1 MTSSNTESGASQPD
15 TSPSQPLGQPTGMVP
30 AERRAVFSLASIY
43 ALRMMGLF
51 MILPVFALYGE
62 TLEGYTPALIGIA
75 IGIYGLTQAAFQI
88 PFGMASD
95 RFGRKPIITIG
106 LLIFAGGSVVAAT
119 ADTMNGV
126 IIGRALQGAGA
137 IAAAV
142 MALTADL
149 TREENRLSAMA
160 IIGMSIGVAF
170 ATSLVMGPVLNQWIG
185 VDGIFWLTGV
195 LALAAI
201 AVLHFVVPTPVRSS
215 FHRDAQTVPAQLKKV
230 ITNPQLLRLDFGIFA
245 LHMMLTATFVVLPLA
260 LRDHA
265 GLEAANHW
273 YVYLPVMLLSMLL
286 MVPFV
291 IIAEKKRRMKTV
303 FTAAVL
309 ILAIGELAFMFGF
322 DSITGIIFGLFI
334 FFTAFNVLEATLPSL
349 IAKVASPDNKGS
361 AMGVYSSSQFLGAF
375 FGGTMGGWL
384 YGQVGMEAVFGMCA
398 AIAIVWFLVAATMQ
412 SPRYLSSHLV
422 RVGTITKE
430 QARHLVGELTQV
442 TGVAEAVVIAEDGI
456 AYLKVDL
463 HALDREALKAY
474 SVEHDPIQHGDAAD
488 NISRE
493 KAADQTN

>member
-1 MTSSNTESGASQPD
+1 MTESSNNPEQTTGTHTPA
-15 TSPSQPLGQPTGMVP
+15 PTGMMP

-51 MILPVFALYGE
+51 MIFPVFVLYGE
-62 TLEGYTPALIGIA
+62 TLEGNTPFLIGLA
-75 IGIYGLTQAAFQI
+75 MGVYGLTQAALQI

-106 LLIFAGGSVVAAT
+106 LIIFAIGSVVAAMS
-119 ADTMNGV
+119 DTMTGV
-126 IIGRALQGAGA
+126 ILGRALQGAGA

-149 TREENRLSAMA
+149 TREENRLGAMA
-160 IIGMSIGVAF
+160 TIGISIGVAF
-170 ATSLVMGPVLNQWIG
+170 AISLVLGPVLNQWIG

-195 LALAAI
+195 MAVGAI
-201 AVLHFVVPTPVRSS
+201 GVLHFVVPTPVRSS
-215 FHRDAQTVPAQLKKV
+215 FHRDAQTVPAQLKNV
-230 ITNPQLLRLDFGIFA
+230 LANTQLLRLDFGIFA
-245 LHMMLTATFVVLPLA
+245 LHMMLTATFVALPLA

-265 GLEAANHW
+265 GLDVANHW
-273 YVYLPVMLLSMLL
+273 YVYLPVMLLSFVL

-291 IIAEKKRRMKTV
+291 VIAEKKRRMKAV
-303 FTAAVL
+303 FGAAVL
-309 ILAIGELAFMFGF
+309 LLAVAEVAFMLGF
-322 DSITGIIFGLFI
+322 ESMTGIIFGLFV

-375 FGGTMGGWL
+375 FGGTLGGWL
-384 YGQVGMEAVFGMCA
+384 YGQSGLEAVFGMCA
-398 AIAIVWFLVAATMQ
+398 ALAVVWFFVAATMQ

-422 RVGTITKE
+422 RVGPITKE
-430 QARHLVGELTQV
+430 QARHLVGKLTKV
-442 TGVAEAVVIAEDGI
+442 TGVAEAVVIAEDEI

-474 SVEHDPIQHGDAAD
+474 SVEHDPIQSDASAE
-488 NISRE
+488 SGRSE
-493 KAADQTN
+493 TAAG

>member
-1 MTSSNTESGASQPD
+1 MTRKSSDAS
-15 TSPSQPLGQPTGMVP
+15 SVATGMAP

-75 IGIYGLTQAAFQI
+75 IGIYGLTQAALQI

-95 RFGRKPIITIG
+95 RFGRKPVITLG
-106 LLIFAGGSVVAAT
+106 LIIFAIGSVVAAT
-119 ADTMNGV
+119 SDSMSGV

-149 TREENRLSAMA
+149 TREENRLGAMA

-170 ATSLVMGPVLNQWIG
+170 AFSLVAGPVLNNWIG

-195 LALAAI
+195 LALGAV
-201 AVLHFVVPTPVRSS
+201 AVLYFVVPTPVRSMR
-215 FHRDAQTVPAQLKKV
+215 HRDAQTVPAQLKMV
-230 ITNPQLLRLDFGIFA
+230 ITNPQLLRLDFGIMA

-265 GLEAANHW
+265 GLAAVDHW
-273 YVYLPVMLLSMLL
+273 YVYLPVMLFSMVL

-291 IIAEKKRRMKTV
+291 IIAEKKRRIKTV
-303 FTAAVL
+303 FTAAVV
-309 ILAIGELAFMFGF
+309 ILGLAEVAFMMGYQ
-322 DSITGIIFGLFI
+322 SVAGIVFGLFI

-349 IAKVASPDNKGS
+349 IAKVASPDNKGT

-375 FGGTMGGWL
+375 FGGTLGGWL
-384 YGQVGMEAVFGMCA
+384 YGVSGMEAVFGLCA
-398 AIAIVWFLVAATMQ
+398 LLAVIWFFVSATMQ

-422 RVGTITKE
+422 RVGPVSDE
-430 QARHLVGELTQV
+430 QARHLVGELTAV

-463 HALDREALKAY
+463 HALDREALQAF
-474 SVEHDPIQHGDAAD
+474 SVREDAAE
-488 NISRE
+488 NESSP
-493 KAADQTN
+493 KATDTEAAGQTN

>member
-1 MTSSNTESGASQPD
+1 
-15 TSPSQPLGQPTGMVP
+15 MVP

-51 MILPVFALYGE
+51 MIFPVFALYGQ
-62 TLEGYTPALIGIA
+62 TLEGSTPFLIGLA
-75 IGIYGLTQAAFQI
+75 MGIYGLTQAALQI

-106 LLIFAGGSVVAAT
+106 LIVFAIGSVVAAT
-119 ADTMNGV
+119 SDSMTGV

-149 TREENRLSAMA
+149 TREENRLGAMA
-160 IIGMSIGVAF
+160 IIGMSIGLAF
-170 ATSLVMGPVLNQWIG
+170 AAALVLGPVLGHWIG
-185 VDGIFWLTGV
+185 VDGIFWLTAVLAIVAIGV
-195 LALAAI
+195 LQ
-201 AVLHFVVPTPVRSS
+201 FVVPTPVRSS
-215 FHRDAQTVPAQLKKV
+215 FHRDAQTVPAQLKTV

-265 GLEAANHW
+265 GLGTNQLW
-273 YVYLPVMLLSMLL
+273 YVYLPVMVISMML

-291 IIAEKKRRMKTV
+291 VIAEKKRRMKTV
-303 FTAAVL
+303 FGASVL
-309 ILAIGELAFMFGF
+309 LLAIAELAFMLGYH
-322 DSITGIIFGLFI
+322 SLTGIVFGLFV
-334 FFTAFNVLEATLPSL
+334 FFTAFMVLEATLPSL
-349 IAKVASPDNKGS
+349 IAKVAPPDNKGS

-375 FGGTMGGWL
+375 FGGTLGGWL
-384 YGQVGMEAVFGMCA
+384 YGHSGMEAVFGLCTA
-398 AIAIVWFLVAATMQ
+398 LAVIWFFVAATMQ

-422 RVGTITKE
+422 RVGSINE
-430 QARHLVGELTQV
+430 AQARHLVAEFTKV

-474 SVEHDPIQHGDAAD
+474 SVDQDSVQADEATDAVEDVNDEMAT
-488 NISRE
+488 
-493 KAADQTN
+493 KAAGSQTH